1 MLGTDRRIIKKAGF
15 VKDIVSIGYDIVWVS
30 EGSKILNWIDSVD
43 EDRASRA
50 LDIGNSFYKS
60 YYLHKVIF

>member
-15 VKDIVSIGYDIVWVS
+15 VKDIVSIGFEIVWVS
-30 EGSKILNWIDSVD
+30 EGSKILNWINSVD

-50 LDIGNSFYKS
+50 LDIGNSFYNI
-60 YYLHKVIF
+60 Y